1 MIVRKA
7 FRFKLVPTTAQE
19 QAFRQ
24 YAGACRWVWNEMLRE
39 RKETYKATGKSPSM
53 YEQKRRL
60 TELKRQPETS
70 WLNGIHSQ
78 VLQEP
83 VVNLH
88 RAFVNFF
95 EKRAKYPRFKPKRRG
110 LGSFTF
116 PQSVKVEGNR
126 VWLPKIGWMR
136 FRKSREIEGTI
147 KRATIRHRVSGWYLS
162 LLCEI
167 EMPDPE
173 PVAPT
178 EETTVG
184 IDLGLHDFAVLST
197 GERIPNSRHVRKLE
211 RKLAHTQRALSR
223 KRKVSRRYEK
233 QARKVARL
241 HERVAN
247 ARADFLHKLSARLVA
262 ENQGIMAEDL
272 SVMGLARTRLAKSV
286 YDAGLGEFL
295 RQLAYKAEWS
305 GKVFHRIDRFFPSSK
320 LHMACGTLNTLS
332 LSDRVFECQGC
343 GTLVDRDLNAA
354 LNIKH
359 RGLVELS
366 PVGQPGVYAR
376 GLDVRPATAG
386 RPG

>member
-7 FRFKLVPTTAQE
+7 FRFKLIPTQAQE
-19 QAFRQ
+19 RTFRQ
-24 YAGACRWVWNEMLRE
+24 YAGAVRWVWNEMLRE

-53 YEQKRRL
+53 YAQMRRL
-60 TELKRQPETS
+60 TELKQQPETA
-70 WLNGIHSQ
+70 WLNNVHSQ

-83 VVNLH
+83 IKNLH
-88 RAFVNFF
+88 RAFVSFF
-95 EKRAKYPRFKPKRRG
+95 EKRARYPRFKRKRRG
-110 LGSFTF
+110 PGSFSF
-116 PQSVKVEGNR
+116 PQSVKVEESR
-126 VWLPKIGWMR
+126 VWLPKIGWVR

-178 EETTVG
+178 KETTVG
-184 IDLGLHDFAVLST
+184 IDLGLNDFAVLST
-197 GERIPNSRHVRKLE
+197 GERIPNPRHVRKLE

-223 KRKVSRRYEK
+223 KRKGSRRYEK

-272 SVMGLARTRLAKSV
+272 SVKGLARTRLAKSV
-286 YDAGLGEFL
+286 HDAGWGEFL
-295 RQLAYKAEWS
+295 RQLAYKAKWA
-305 GKVFHRIDRFFPSSK
+305 GKTFHRIDRFFPSSK
-320 LHMACGTLNTLS
+320 LHASCGTLNDLS
-332 LSDRVFECQGC
+332 LSDRLFECQGC
-343 GTLVDRDLNAA
+343 GALVDRDLNAA

-366 PVGQPGVYAR
+366 LVGQPGVYAR

-386 RPG
+386 GPG